1 MDKFLKCID
10 NLKLFFQGAFNH
22 KTMSTVKIEES
33 LVDEV
38 DEFLFMCFSEN
49 LGIELPT
56 SYYTLELL
64 PYLGEDLTH
73 WEEKMI
79 DRKKIWETKVTECPL

>member
-1 MDKFLKCID
+1 MDKFFKCIA

-22 KTMSTVKIEES
+22 KAMSISKIEES
-33 LVDEV
+33 LVDGV
-38 DEFLFMCFSEN
+38 DQFLFLCFSEN

-64 PYLGEDLTH
+64 PYLRRRIGSLGRKNDRQKKNMED
-73 WEEKMI
+73 
-79 DRKKIWETKVTECPL
+79 

>member
-1 MDKFLKCID
+1 MNKFFKGID
-10 NLKLFFQGAFNH
+10 NLKLFFQGVFNH
-22 KTMSTVKIEES
+22 KMTSTIKIEES

-38 DEFLFMCFSEN
+38 DQFLFMCFSEN

-64 PYLGEDLTH
+64 PYLGEELAH